1 MSDQTTSGPRSVK
14 IGADERTGWSSDRPR
29 GRDGQDR
36 PARPVDISTRC
47 RTLKPSDRMRYS
59 PGSFVVVVSANAADR
74 DRFVGRVFEEQ
85 GSVLGLDKLKSMV
98 AGKVEESALDAT
110 AKQLLDATIAKRL
123 EKGEAVVLPVTSLE
137 AEEREPYVRLAHKFR
152 RPRHLIL
159 IETAKDKVDQEQL
172 PVLNELRRQLDGGEL
187 GAEGFQTAMRLGG
200 SAVSELKRIVFRPAP
215 KDDD

>member
-1 MSDQTTSGPRSVK
+1 MSETTGPRSVK

-36 PARPVDISTRC
+36 PARPIDISTRC

-59 PGSFVVVVSANAADR
+59 PGSLVVVVSASPADR
-74 DRFVGRVFEEQ
+74 DRFVDRVIEEK
-85 GSVLGLDKLKSMV
+85 GAVLGLNKLKAMV
-98 AGKVEESALDAT
+98 AGKVDEAQLDAT

-123 EKGEAVVLPVTSLE
+123 EKGEAVVLPTTSLDP
-137 AEEREPYVRLAHKFR
+137 AEREPYVRLAHKFR

-159 IETAKDKVDQEQL
+159 IETAKDKVAEEDTAI
-172 PVLNELRRQLDGGEL
+172 LNELRRQLDAGEL

-200 SAVSELKRIVFRPAP
+200 SSMTELKRIVFRPAP
-215 KDDD
+215 RDDD

>member
-36 PARPVDISTRC
+36 PPRPVDLATRC

-59 PGSFVVVVSANAADR
+59 PGSLVVVVSASAADR
-74 DRFVGRVFEEQ
+74 DRFADRVFEEK
-85 GSVLGLDKLKSMV
+85 GAVLGLDKLRKMV
-98 AGKVEESALDAT
+98 AGKVPDEQLDAT
-110 AKQLLDATIAKRL
+110 AKQLLDATISKRL
-123 EKGEAVVLPVTSLE
+123 ERGEAVVLLTDTLD
-137 AEEREPYVRLAHKFR
+137 AEEREPYLRAAHKLR

-159 IETAKDKVDQEQL
+159 VETAKDKVAEDDV
-172 PVLNELRRQLDGGEL
+172 PVLNELRRQLDASEL

-200 SAVSELKRIVFRPAP
+200 STVHDLKRIVFRPAP
-215 KDDD
+215 RDDE

>member
-36 PARPVDISTRC
+36 PPRPVDISTRC

-59 PGSFVVVVSANAADR
+59 PGSLVVVVSANAADR
-74 DRFVGRVFEEQ
+74 NRFVDRVIEER
-85 GSVLGLDKLKSMV
+85 GAVLGVDKLKAMV
-98 AGKVEESALDAT
+98 AGKVDESAVEAT

-123 EKGEAVVLPVTSLE
+123 EKGEAVVIPVTSLDP
-137 AEEREPYVRLAHKFR
+137 EEREPYVRLAHKFR

-159 IETAKDKVDQEQL
+159 IETAKDKVEEDDV
-172 PVLNELRRQLDGGEL
+172 PVLNELRRQLDAGEL
-187 GAEGFQTAMRLGG
+187 GNEGFQTAMRLGG
-200 SAVSELKRIVFRPAP
+200 SSIGELKRIVFRPAP
-215 KDDD
+215 RDDD

>member
-36 PARPVDISTRC
+36 PPRPIDISTRC

-59 PGSFVVVVSANAADR
+59 PGSLVVVVSASPDDR
-74 DRFVGRVFEEQ
+74 DRFLARTVEEN
-85 GSVLGLDKLKSMV
+85 GAVLGLEKLKAMV
-98 AGKVEESALDAT
+98 AGKVDESALDAT

-123 EKGEAVVLPVTSLE
+123 EKGEAVVLPTTTLD

-159 IETAKDKVDQEQL
+159 IEAGKDKVAEEDAAT
-172 PVLNELRRQLDGGEL
+172 LNELRRQLDAGEL

-200 SAVSELKRIVFRPAP
+200 SSATELKRIVFRPAP
-215 KDDD
+215 RDDD

>member
-36 PARPVDISTRC
+36 PPRPIDISTRC

-59 PGSFVVVVSANAADR
+59 PGSLVVVVSASPADR
-74 DRFVGRVFEEQ
+74 DRFLDRVIEEK
-85 GSVLGLDKLKSMV
+85 GAVLGLEKLKAMV
-98 AGKVEESALDAT
+98 AGKVDEALLDAT

-123 EKGEAVVLPVTSLE
+123 EKGEVVVFPAATLDP
-137 AEEREPYVRLAHKFR
+137 AEREPYVRLAHKVR

-159 IETAKDKVDQEQL
+159 IETGKDKVAEEDAA
-172 PVLNELRRQLDGGEL
+172 PLNELRRQLDAGEL
-187 GAEGFQTAMRLGG
+187 GAEGFQTAMRVGG
-200 SAVSELKRIVFRPAP
+200 SAVTELKRIVFQPAP
-215 KDDD
+215 RDND